1 MSDDVK
7 RPPQRATINIADNP
21 DGSLSVQVVY
31 SDHGPHRE
39 SQAHMLAVQLLRH
52 CNTLGERTLLEDS
65 DVAQIL
71 GKPVGHA

>member
-1 MSDDVK
+1 MSDKTPSV
-7 RPPQRATINIADNP
+7 PQRASINIADNP

-31 SDHGPHRE
+31 SDHGPHRD
-39 SQAHMLAVQLLRH
+39 SPAHMLAVQLMRH
-52 CNTLGERTLLEDS
+52 CDTLGERTLLEDS